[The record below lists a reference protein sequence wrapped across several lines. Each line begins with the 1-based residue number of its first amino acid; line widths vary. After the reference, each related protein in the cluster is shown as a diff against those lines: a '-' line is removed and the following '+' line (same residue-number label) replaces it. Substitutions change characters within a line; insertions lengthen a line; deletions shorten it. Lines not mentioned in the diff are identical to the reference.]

1 MTCNAKFKIH
11 NSNRT
16 RPAGRVNGVTPA
28 TRWSRF
34 ILCLHF
40 AFCILNYSALASA
53 QTPPPTITEVRIEQE
68 GQIVSDALVLS
79 LIETTVGA
87 PLSIADVRETITH
100 LTSLTRYEDV
110 QVYQEPAGNG
120 VRLRYVLFPI
130 HAVDRVEF
138 RGMIG
143 LPEGDLRR
151 AVIERFGAAP
161 IASRAP
167 DVVRALQLVYRDRGY
182 LQPRITPRIELTHN
196 PDRASMVFDIDS
208 GPRALIQRIEV
219 DAESDDRAVFTNG
232 RLRVGQP
239 YDAAVVLEQLQ
250 KYETTLRG
258 QGFYEARATSSV
270 DFADNGA
277 VVRISVDR
285 GPHVSVAFSGDTL
298 PEADRDR
305 LVPIRAEGSADED
318 LLEDSSRAIEDYL
331 HERGYRD
338 AMAPYVRDEEP
349 GELTVRFT
357 ITRGARYLIDDV
369 AITGNMAIPTADLA
383 PIVRL
388 KSGDLFVQATLD
400 GAVAEIRTTYRGRG
414 FTRAMVMPGAAVLPA
429 RTAAGPNEDRRVQVS
444 IDITEGPRTL
454 VGTVDISG
462 NMVLNGDQLRTML
475 TVAPGRAY
483 SEVEVASDR
492 DRIDL
497 EYRNLGYENIVVE
510 PHVML
515 ADDDTRAN
523 IAFTVREGPQVI
535 VDHVI
540 IVGNRR
546 TSAST
551 IERELTLKPGQPLGY
566 AARIESQQRLTALG
580 LFRRVSITELQHESE
595 PRRDVLVQV
604 EEAPPTSISYGGGL
618 EGGTRLRPT
627 GPGGQAE
634 ELFELA
640 PRGSFEIG
648 RNNLWGK
655 NRSVDL
661 FTRAGLK
668 ARDIVVSDAGQRLA
682 TPAAGS
688 GYGFNE
694 YRVLG
699 TYREPKVFN
708 TRADVLLTGILD
720 QAIRST
726 FNFRTRE
733 IRAEAGWRLARWYS
747 MSGRYSFQ
755 HTKLFDQVFT
765 PDDNPVL
772 IDRIFPRVRISKFS
786 HSMIRDTRDD
796 LLDPGRG
803 TFFALTN
810 DVAARA
816 IGSEVGFVKTFAQL
830 FDYYRL
836 PLARRIVLATAVRV
850 GAARGFSR
858 TVPQVVNPDGSVTP
872 GTVEDLPA
880 SERFFAGGDTT
891 VRGFSLDRLGTVET
905 ISKSGFP
912 TGGNGEVVLNAELR
926 VAAAKGFTGVMFLD
940 AGNIF
945 LHASDLSLADLRPA
959 AGFGVHYRS
968 PIGPIRVE
976 LGFNL
981 SPRELVPGV
990 LERKTVLHISLGQ
1003 AF

>member
-1 MTCNAKFKIH
+1 MTCNAKFKIQ
-11 NSNRT
+11 NAN
-16 RPAGRVNGVTPA
+16 PAWWRIA
-28 TRWSRF
+28 
-34 ILCLHF
+34 LCLHF
-40 AFCILNYSALASA
+40 AFCILHYGATASA
-53 QTPPPTITEVRIEQE
+53 QTPPPTITEVRVEQE
-68 GQIVSDALVLS
+68 GQIVSDPLVLG
-79 LIETTVGA
+79 LIETRVGA
-87 PLSIADVRETITH
+87 PLSIADVRESITH

-151 AVIERFGAAP
+151 AVTERFGAAP

-196 PDRASMVFDIDS
+196 PDRASMVFDLDS
-208 GPRALIQRIEV
+208 GTRALIQRIEV
-219 DAESDDRAVFTNG
+219 DAESDDRAVFTSA

-285 GPHVSVAFSGDTL
+285 GPHVSVAFSGDPL

-338 AMAPYVRDEEP
+338 AMAPYVRDETPE
-349 GELTVRFT
+349 ELTIRFT
-357 ITRGARYLIDDV
+357 ITRGPRYLVDDV
-369 AITGNMAIPTADLA
+369 SITGNMAIPTADLA

-388 KSGDLFVQATLD
+388 KSGDLFLQATLD

-414 FTRAMVMPGAAVLPA
+414 FTRAMVMPGVAVLPA
-429 RTAAGPNEDRRVQVS
+429 RDGAGPTEDRRVQVS

-462 NMVLNGDQLRTML
+462 NMVLSGDQLRTML
-475 TVAPGRAY
+475 TVVPGRAY

-510 PHVML
+510 PRVML
-515 ADDDTRAN
+515 ADGDTRAN
-523 IAFTVREGPQVI
+523 ITFAVREGPQVI

-546 TSAST
+546 TSTST

-566 AARIESQQRLTALG
+566 AARIESQQRLSALG

-604 EEAPPTSISYGGGL
+604 EEAPPTTISYGGGL

-634 ELFELA
+634 EHFELA

-661 FTRAGLK
+661 FTRASLK
-668 ARDIVVSDAGQRLA
+668 SRDIVVSDAGVRLA

-747 MSGRYSFQ
+747 MAGRYSFQ

-772 IDRIFPRVRISKFS
+772 IDRIFPQVRISKFS

-836 PLARRIVLATAVRV
+836 PVARRIVLATAVRI

-858 TVPQVVNPDGSVTP
+858 TVPQVANPDGSVTP

-905 ISKSGFP
+905 ISNSGFP

-926 VAAAKGFTGVMFLD
+926 VTAAKGFAGVMFLD

-945 LHASDLSLADLRPA
+945 LHASDLSFTDLRPA

-981 SPRELVPGV
+981 NPRVQGDPGV
-990 LERKTVLHISLGQ
+990 LERKTVLHISFGQ

>member
-1 MTCNAKFKIH
+1 MTRNAKFKVQ
-11 NSNRT
+11 NAN
-16 RPAGRVNGVTPA
+16 PAWRRIA
-28 TRWSRF
+28 
-34 ILCLHF
+34 LCLHF
-40 AFCILNYSALASA
+40 AFCLLNYSAFASA

-79 LIETTVGA
+79 LIETQVGE
-87 PLSIADVRETITH
+87 PLSIADVRESITH

-130 HAVDRVEF
+130 HAVDRMEF

-151 AVIERFGAAP
+151 AVTERFGAAP

-208 GPRALIQRIEV
+208 GPRASIQRIEV

-250 KYETTLRG
+250 RYEATLRG

-285 GPHVSVAFSGDTL
+285 GPHVSVAFSGDPL

-338 AMAPYVRDEEP
+338 AMAPYVRDETP
-349 GELTVRFT
+349 GELTIRFT
-357 ITRGARYLIDDV
+357 ITRGPRYLVDDV
-369 AITGNMAIPTADLA
+369 SITGNMAIPTADLA

-414 FTRAMVMPGAAVLPA
+414 FTRTMVMPGVAVLPP
-429 RTAAGPNEDRRVQVS
+429 RTGAGPNEDRRVQVS

-454 VGTVDISG
+454 VGTVDITG
-462 NMVLNGDQLRTML
+462 NMVLSDNQLRTML
-475 TVAPGRAY
+475 TVVPGRAY
-483 SEVEVASDR
+483 AEVEVASDR

-497 EYRNLGYENIVVE
+497 EYRNLGYENIMVE
-510 PHVML
+510 PRVML

-523 IAFTVREGPQVI
+523 ITFTIREGPQVI

-566 AARIESQQRLTALG
+566 AARIESQQRLSALG

-604 EEAPPTSISYGGGL
+604 EEAPPTTISYGGGL

-634 ELFELA
+634 EHFELA

-648 RNNLWGK
+648 RSNLWGK

-661 FTRAGLK
+661 FTRASLRS
-668 ARDIVVSDAGQRLA
+668 RDIVVTDTGVRLA

-699 TYREPKVFN
+699 TYSEPKVFN

-733 IRAEAGWRLARWYS
+733 VRAEAGWRLARWYS

-772 IDRIFPRVRISKFS
+772 IDRLFPQVRISMFS

-816 IGSEVGFVKTFAQL
+816 IGSEVGFAKTFVQL

-836 PLARRIVLATAVRV
+836 PVARRIVLATAVRI
-850 GAARGFSR
+850 GAAHGFALA
-858 TVPQVVNPDGSVTP
+858 VPQVVNPDGSVTP

-891 VRGFSLDRLGTVET
+891 VRGFSLDRLGTPAT
-905 ISKSGFP
+905 ISESGFP

-926 VAAAKGFTGVMFLD
+926 VTAAKGFAGVMFLD

-945 LHASDLSLADLRPA
+945 LHASDLSLTDLRPA

-968 PIGPIRVE
+968 PVGPIRVE

>member
-1 MTCNAKFKIH
+1 MRDKFEVQSLKFKV
-11 NSNRT
+11 SFKVLLYLLLT
-16 RPAGRVNGVTPA
+16 ST
-28 TRWSRF
+28 F
-34 ILCLHF
+34 ELCT
-40 AFCILNYSALASA
+40 CIVGASA
-53 QTPPPTITEVRIEQE
+53 QTPTISEVRVEQE

-79 LIETTVGA
+79 LIETQVGEL
-87 PLSIADVRETITH
+87 LSIADVRESITH

-151 AVIERFGAAP
+151 AVTERFGAAP
-161 IASRAP
+161 MASRAP

-182 LQPRITPRIELTHN
+182 LQPRITPRLELTHN

-208 GPRALIQRIEV
+208 GTRVLIQRIEF
-219 DAESDDRAVFTNG
+219 DTESDDRAVLTSA

-270 DFADNGA
+270 DFAENGA

-285 GPHVSVAFSGDTL
+285 GPHVSVAFSGDPM

-318 LLEDSSRAIEDYL
+318 LLEDSTRAIEDYL

-338 AMAPYVRDEEP
+338 AMAPYVRDETP
-349 GELTVRFT
+349 GELTIRFT
-357 ITRGARYLIDDV
+357 ITRGPRYLVDDV
-369 AITGNMAIPTADLA
+369 SITGNMAIPTADLA

-414 FTRAMVMPGAAVLPA
+414 FTRAMVMPGVAVLPA
-429 RTAAGPNEDRRVQVS
+429 RAGAEANEDRRVQAS

-454 VGTVDISG
+454 VGTVEITG
-462 NMVLNGDQLRTML
+462 NIVLGDDRLRTML
-475 TVAPGRAY
+475 TVVPGRAY
-483 SEVEVASDR
+483 AEVEVASDR

-510 PHVML
+510 PRVML
-515 ADDDTRAN
+515 ADGDTRAN
-523 IAFTVREGPQVI
+523 ITFTVREGPQVI

-551 IERELTLKPGQPLGY
+551 IQRELTLKPGQPLGY
-566 AARIESQQRLTALG
+566 AARIESQQRLSALG

-604 EEAPPTSISYGGGL
+604 EEAPPPTISYGGGL
-618 EGGTRLRPT
+618 EGGARLRPT

-634 ELFELA
+634 EHFELA

-661 FTRAGLK
+661 FTRASLK
-668 ARDIVVSDAGQRLA
+668 SRDIVVTDTGVRLA

-708 TRADVLLTGILD
+708 TRADLLLTGILD

-733 IRAEAGWRLARWYS
+733 VRAEAGWRLARWYS

-796 LLDPGRG
+796 LLDPARG

-816 IGSEVGFVKTFAQL
+816 IGSEVGFAKTFAQL

-836 PLARRIVLATAVRV
+836 PVARRIVLATAVRI

-858 TVPQVVNPDGSVTP
+858 TVPQVANPDGSVTP

-891 VRGFSLDRLGTVET
+891 VRGFSLDRLGTLET

-926 VAAAKGFTGVMFLD
+926 VTAAKGFAGVMFLD

-945 LHASDLSLADLRPA
+945 LHASDLSVTDLRPA

-968 PIGPIRVE
+968 PVGPIRVE

-981 SPRELVPGV
+981 RPRELVPGV
-990 LERKTVLHISLGQ
+990 LERRSVLHISLGQ